1 MSKPTYKKGEKYI
14 LAFVG
19 EGRVQLVES
28 ICLGTDG
35 YSYYQFDCG
44 IETILDSYKNIDTQI
59 SCFFHTTSNMKITL
73 NSFFITNSFLF
84 MFSSR
89 EKVSELLP
97 NIIQKELEN
106 LKEKAD
112 KIMSSYMKL
121 ADEVTGLETYCENI
135 KNNNFTF

>member
-1 MSKPTYKKGEKYI
+1 MSKPTYKKGETYI

-19 EGRVQLVES
+19 EGRVKLVES

-44 IETILDSYKNIDTQI
+44 IETILDSYKNIDTKI

-84 MFSSR
+84 MFS
-89 EKVSELLP
+89 
-97 NIIQKELEN
+97 
-106 LKEKAD
+106 
-112 KIMSSYMKL
+112 
-121 ADEVTGLETYCENI
+121 
-135 KNNNFTF
+135 